1 MTLNIDDDPQRLSM
15 KISPDEQLES
25 GTDDSNEPLTDAES
39 ALEEKKLLRRLDGRI
54 LPLTCLLYL
63 FACGSL
69 KLPGPFYS
77 LAHHWDIDLDRSNLG
92 NARLQGLPDDVL
104 GGDPTG
110 ELFSWINSVFF
121 FSYVRFTLGRSNIC
135 SE

>member
-1 MTLNIDDDPQRLSM
+1 MTLNVGDDPQRLSM

-63 FACGSL
+63 FACGS
-69 KLPGPFYS
+69 S
-77 LAHHWDIDLDRSNLG
+77 
-92 NARLQGLPDDVL
+92 
-104 GGDPTG
+104 
-110 ELFSWINSVFF
+110 
-121 FSYVRFTLGRSNIC
+121 
-135 SE
+135 